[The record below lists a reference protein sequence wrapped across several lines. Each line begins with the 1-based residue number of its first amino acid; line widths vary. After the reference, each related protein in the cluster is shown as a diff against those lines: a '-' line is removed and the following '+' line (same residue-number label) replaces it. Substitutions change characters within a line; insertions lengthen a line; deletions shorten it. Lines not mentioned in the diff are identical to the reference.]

1 MITMLLVIS
10 TAWLAYA
17 NGANDNVKGV
27 ASLIGSRTLSMRS
40 ALRLAAAAT
49 FAGSLCTTLFAA
61 SLVRAF
67 GGKGILPDEVLA
79 GSLFPLAVVLASS
92 ATVMLATRLGLP
104 VSTTHAM
111 LGGLAGAGVASM
123 ASQVDVRVLGTSFAA
138 PLLISPFVAVLLTA
152 PLYLAVRRLRRSSGL
167 SEESCVC
174 IGPAEPAYVL
184 QSSQRA
190 QAAVIAA
197 LPQAMPPLAVTTGF
211 AGECESSLARPFA
224 TIRALSVLDGLHILS
239 GTTLSFAR
247 GLNDTAKVIGPLMLV
262 GVCSSQVAAVAAGL
276 AMLAGGLFS
285 VRRVATT
292 MSEKITSLN
301 EGQGTIAN
309 IVSSSLVILASRVG
323 LPVSTTHVSCGSLFG
338 IGVATRQGNPR
349 MIGSIV
355 TAWVTT
361 LPLSMGLGMTVY
373 WVGRYCGGA

>member
-1 MITMLLVIS
+1 MITVMLVIS

-27 ASLIGSRTLSMRS
+27 ASLIGSRTLSMRF
-40 ALRLAAAAT
+40 ALRLAAGAT

-123 ASQVDVRVLGTSFAA
+123 ASHVDVRVLGTSFAA
-138 PLLISPFVAVLLTA
+138 PLLFSPLVAVLLTA

-174 IGPAEPAYVL
+174 IGPAEPAYVP
-184 QSSQRA
+184 QPSQRA
-190 QAAVIAA
+190 QGAVIAA
-197 LPQAMPPLAVTTGF
+197 LPQAMPPLAVTTGS
-211 AGECESSLARPFA
+211 ADVCASGLAKPLA
-224 TIRALSVLDGLHILS
+224 HIHALGALDALHLFS
-239 GTTLSFAR
+239 GIALSFAR

-276 AMLAGGLFS
+276 AMAAGGLFS
-285 VRRVATT
+285 ARRVATT
-292 MSEKITSLN
+292 MSEKITTLN

-309 IVSSSLVILASRVG
+309 IVSSGLVILASRFG

-373 WVGRYCGGA
+373 WVGRYWGGV

>member
-1 MITMLLVIS
+1 MITVMLVIS

-27 ASLIGSRTLSMRS
+27 ASLIGSRTLSMRF
-40 ALRLAAAAT
+40 ALQLAAAAT

-92 ATVMLATRLGLP
+92 VTVMLATRLGLP

-111 LGGLAGAGVASM
+111 LGGLAGAGMASM
-123 ASQVDVRVLGTSFAA
+123 ASNIDVRVLGTSFAA
-138 PLLISPFVAVLLTA
+138 PLLISPLVAVLLTA
-152 PLYLAVRRLRRSSGL
+152 PLYLAARRLRRSFGL
-167 SEESCVC
+167 SNESCVC
-174 IGPAEPAYVL
+174 IGSAAPAYVPQL
-184 QSSQRA
+184 SQRA
-190 QAAVIAA
+190 QGTAIAA
-197 LPQAMPPLAVTTGF
+197 LPQGSPLAMTTGS
-211 AGECESSLARPFA
+211 AGECESGLAEPFA
-224 TIRALSVLDGLHILS
+224 RIRALSVRDGLHILS
-239 GTTLSFAR
+239 GTALSFAR

-276 AMLAGGLFS
+276 AMLAGGLIS

-292 MSEKITSLN
+292 MSEKITTLN

-309 IVSSSLVILASRVG
+309 IVSSSLIILASRFG

-355 TAWVTT
+355 TAWVTV

-373 WVGRYCGGA
+373 WVGRYYGGA